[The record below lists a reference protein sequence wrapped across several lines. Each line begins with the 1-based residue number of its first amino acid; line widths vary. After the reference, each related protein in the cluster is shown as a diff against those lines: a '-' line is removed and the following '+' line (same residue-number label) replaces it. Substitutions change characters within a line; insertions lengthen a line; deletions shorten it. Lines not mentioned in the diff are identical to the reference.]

1 MRKPD
6 YKLGDMINAI
16 RSSIE
21 PEVYDDVVA
30 WDDNGSGLVAG
41 LLLSKSDTNYE
52 ILAYFDKP
60 EVFTWEHAV
69 KIEV

>member
-16 RSSIE
+16 KAGIE

-30 WDDNGSGLVAG
+30 WDDNGCSLAAG
-41 LLLSKSDTNYE
+41 LLLRKLSTSYE
-52 ILAYFDKP
+52 VLAYFDKP